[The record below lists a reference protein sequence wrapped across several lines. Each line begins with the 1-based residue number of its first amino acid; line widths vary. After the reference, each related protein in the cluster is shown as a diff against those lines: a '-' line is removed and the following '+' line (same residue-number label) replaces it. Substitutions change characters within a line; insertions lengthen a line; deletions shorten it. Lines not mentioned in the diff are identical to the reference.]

1 MKILTLLLL
10 CLIVVPAA
18 FAQQFTETE
27 LRDKLDSL
35 AYRQTGLNNKI
46 QISLTGLPL
55 HELISS
61 IAIENNLNI
70 TVDPGINQL
79 ISYNFYDAQVKD
91 LLIFLYQNYEVEY
104 TFVGSILAVKKRL
117 IKKEVPVIKPS
128 KNIDI
133 SYNTANEFLSMDL
146 KGDTLWK
153 VTEKITKLTDK
164 NFVVN
169 PQLRDKAV
177 NGFFQNRPF
186 EQVIEMLAKN
196 NDLVVTKD
204 QNGYYVIEP
213 LPIQNNTENRGTS
226 RQGGT
231 GNRQSNTNPQDLD
244 IKKAGSDVL
253 NVFTNN
259 GNLEDIIRAAA
270 EETGKH
276 YVMYSAIEGKTS
288 LELQGVSFEELL
300 KTLFNGTKYNF
311 KNVDGIYIIGENKM
325 EGIRTTELLRL
336 ENRTIENVKAVIPKD
351 LTTDLEISEFPELN
365 GLIVSGNERRV
376 TELKNF
382 LRSIDLVVPMVQID
396 VMLIVSKSGS
406 TVKTGIKAG
415 IKDAPTTTS
424 GTLFPELDV
433 NMGSGAI
440 NNILNTISG
449 FGLVN
454 LGQVTQNFYLSLQA
468 LESNNV
474 ISIESTPKIST
485 LNGHEAKISIGERTY
500 YQETQVNVQ
509 TTINN
514 QGILQS
520 KIWKNIDANLNVTL
534 KPFVSSDEYVTLTIV
549 LDQNDFSGRVDPTAP
564 PNTTTQKFES
574 LVRVKNGELILLGGL
589 EEKTNNQSGS
599 GVPLLSRIPVL
610 RWFFSSRSKEK
621 EKSKLHIL
629 IRPTVTY

>member
-1 MKILTLLLL
+1 MKIFTILLLSL
-10 CLIVVPAA
+10 LIIPSVS
-18 FAQQFTETE
+18 AQQFTETE
-27 LRDKLDSL
+27 LRDKLDSI

-61 IAIENNLNI
+61 VAIENNLNI

-117 IKKEVPVIKPS
+117 IKKEIPIIKTS

-133 SYNTANEFLSMDL
+133 NYNTVNEFLSMDL

-169 PQLRDKAV
+169 PQLREKVV
-177 NGFFQNRPF
+177 NGFFQNRPY

-196 NDLVVTKD
+196 NDLVVSKD

-213 LPIQNNTENRGTS
+213 LIAPNNTENRGTN
-226 RQGGT
+226 RQNGT
-231 GNRQSNTNPQDLD
+231 GNRQQNTNPQDLE
-244 IKKAGSDVL
+244 IKKAGNEKL

-259 GNLEDIIRAAA
+259 GNLEDIIRSAA

-300 KTLFNGTKYNF
+300 KTIFNGTKYNY

-376 TELKNF
+376 EELKKF

-424 GTLFPELDV
+424 GTLFPELDI

-454 LGQVTQNFYLSLQA
+454 LGLVTQNFYLSLQA

-534 KPFVSSDEYVTLTIV
+534 KPFVSSDEYVTLTII

-610 RWFFSSRSKEK
+610 RWFFSSRTKEK
-621 EKSKLHIL
+621 EKSRLHIL